1 VLGTPSDTYPFLDD
15 HRAVTVLC
23 DDGQVV
29 GCCDM
34 VVNAL
39 ALNTVSLG
47 QHFELPALMN
57 GVYSLLQLR
66 NAGF

>member
-1 VLGTPSDTYPFLDD
+1 
-15 HRAVTVLC
+15 
-23 DDGQVV
+23 
-29 GCCDM
+29 M